1 MNFPLPEMDPCY
13 FCEIIEGR
21 AEQWNIIEHNDM
33 TVTMLNGRQFEVG
46 QCVVLPVR
54 HAPTLLDLTRQEA
67 SAVMSAA
74 KRLTRVMVREF
85 APEASAVMSAAKRL
99 TRVMVREFAPD
110 GVLLYQN
117 NGTGSGQEVPHFH
130 LHVIPRRPGSDW
142 GLGPPHIARVE
153 QGQRPAHIDFEAI
166 TDTKRQTVEGLRRH
180 FE

>member
-74 KRLTRVMVREF
+74 KRLTQVMV
-85 APEASAVMSAAKRL
+85 K
-99 TRVMVREFAPD
+99 EFAPD

-166 TDTKRQTVEGLRRH
+166 TDTKRQTVECLRRH